1 MTNTAK
7 NADSATDTVMPDAFE
22 KAITEAEQTQF
33 DTDLAAICT
42 FRPVVI
48 EGGKATP
55 EKCND
60 AILLGRNCPQFEK
73 LLDRTV
79 TFFTGKHGKYKK
91 WPVQS
96 ATWRQWIEGGV
107 AGGFSRHRTSK
118 KKASLAVVMA
128 SFTGTAR
135 MGDAVTH
142 MHALALDFDAGTK
155 RADVEAKLK
164 KLGIAAIVYTSH
176 SDQKTASNIAHA
188 SLERVFK
195 DRAPTTLTK
204 EDVRTYLADHAPDYF
219 TDEHIES
226 AQIIDYNLATDDGYV
241 IRYTHAPMDKFRV
254 VFPLAESVDVKMLG
268 RDLNKRK
275 AVWADKVTG
284 AARVWLDGHFDV
296 ACTDMTRVFY
306 MPEHAPGADY
316 YLAVYQG
323 RPATFEEIPSASKRD
338 YIKEYRTPVP
348 LDGEVHGDP
357 KLPSGE
363 RAKVWAASDENARRL
378 RIGEMLYIEAPDRV
392 RQDKGNG
399 LYVVECPFEHFH
411 GSPGGTGTHVKD
423 GEGEGDTGFRFACK
437 HNSCAGHSN
446 LDLLCE
452 ALKTWP
458 ELDENHIWMD
468 QTEGGY
474 LWELAD
480 EEDGCKTSPGSPS
493 VDGASWNNRKNDPMP
508 KRNKRSEGGGV
519 PSGDN
524 DADQTAPAVSMNI
537 ADPLGSKLKEALAT
551 LEARWAVVNVGGKV
565 LFMPRPDL
573 DSAGGVQFFT
583 ETEFKKFHAN
593 RTVGKGG
600 KKQKPAK
607 IFAAN
612 AKRYSEVAF
621 APAPVV
627 VNRNAFNLWQ
637 GYQIDQTAPNGATC
651 AKLKAFIFDVV
662 CGGRAEVF
670 QWVWLWLAH
679 ATQQPGQKPG
689 TALVIQGNG
698 GCGKSYFGTVLTR
711 LFSPYTVFADRAE
724 HVTGQ
729 FNRHLA
735 TAMLLVSDE
744 ALFGG
749 DGRVSG
755 LIKSLVTTNVQRIE
769 AKGVDSI
776 EVPSFLRC
784 VFIGNPKRVIP
795 IEANGSDR
803 RYMCLAIADTHK
815 DDTAYFGTIES
826 EIENGGLEALFA
838 ELKAYDPKENGMEWH
853 MVRKAPETAEKKA
866 MRRLSLPNVLRK
878 MIDGIEDGAL
888 DLREG
893 SGRVVRYELAEDTPT
908 PISRDHMRAG
918 VARWA
923 DSRDGGQDAREVLA
937 DLFGDAVGYKRT
949 TAIYQRQEHDGSW
962 EDDTRPRAHCYVLP
976 PCRDMLA
983 AIEDKFE
990 QTMN

>member
-1 MTNTAK
+1 MSDMQLELEGSTSALADQKTWPEITHDEAAENK
-7 NADSATDTVMPDAFE
+7 NP
-22 KAITEAEQTQF
+22 
-33 DTDLAAICT
+33 
-42 FRPVVI
+42 
-48 EGGKATP
+48 P
-55 EKCND
+55 EKWND
-60 AILLGRNCPQFEK
+60 ALLSGYDCPEWQS
-73 LLDRTV
+73 LLDRQV
-79 TFFTGKHGKYKK
+79 AFFTGKHGKYKK
-91 WPVQS
+91 WPVSS
-96 ATWRQWIEGGV
+96 ATWRQWIEGGP
-107 AGGFSRHRTSK
+107 AGGFSHHRTSK

-128 SFTGTAR
+128 SFMGTAR
-135 MGDAVTH
+135 TADAVTH
-142 MHALALDFDAGTK
+142 MHALALDFDSGTK

-164 KLGIAAIVYTSH
+164 ALGVAAIVYTSH

-195 DRAPTTLTK
+195 DRRPIDLTN
-204 EDVRTYLADHAPDYF
+204 EDVRDYLADHAPDCF

-226 AQIIDYNLATDDGYV
+226 AQIIDYNLNTDDGSV
-241 IRYTHAPMDKFRV
+241 IRYMHTPMDKFRV
-254 VFPLAESVDVKMLG
+254 IIPLAVSVDVMALG
-268 RDLNKRK
+268 RDMNERK
-275 AVWADKVTG
+275 TVWADKVTG
-284 AARVWLDGHFDV
+284 AARLWLDGHFDV
-296 ACTDMTRVFY
+296 ACTDITRVFY

-316 YLAVYQG
+316 YLAIYQG
-323 RPATFEEIPSASKRD
+323 RPATFEEIPTMSKRE
-338 YIKEYRTPVP
+338 YVKEYRTPVP
-348 LDGEVHGDP
+348 LNGEVHGDP
-357 KLPSGE
+357 KLPSGK
-363 RAKVWAASDENARRL
+363 RAKVWAASDGNARRL
-378 RIGEMLYIEAPDRV
+378 LIGEMLNTEAPNRV

-411 GSPGGTGTHVKD
+411 GSSGGFGTHVQD
-423 GEGEGDTGFRFACK
+423 GEGEGGRGFSFACK
-437 HNSCAGHSN
+437 HNSCAGRSN
-446 LDLLCE
+446 IDLLCE
-452 ALKTWP
+452 ALKTWS
-458 ELDENHIWMD
+458 ELNEDHIWMD
-468 QTEGGY
+468 QIEGGY
-474 LWELAD
+474 LWALAD
-480 EEDGCKTSPGSPS
+480 EDGERGEETKRPGSPS
-493 VDGASWNNRKNDPMP
+493 GVRDPDQAA
-508 KRNKRSEGGGV
+508 
-519 PSGDN
+519 PS
-524 DADQTAPAVSMNI
+524 VSMNI
-537 ADPLGSKLKEALAT
+537 ADPLGSKLKEAMAT

-573 DSAGGVQFFT
+573 NGTGGVQFFS

-593 RTVGKGG
+593 RTVGKGD
-600 KKQKPAK
+600 KKQNPAK

-612 AKRYSEVAF
+612 AARYSEVTF
-621 APAPVV
+621 APDPVV
-627 VNRNAFNLWQ
+627 PNRNAFNLWQ
-637 GYQIDQTAPNGATC
+637 GYKIDKTAPNGATC

-662 CGGRAEVF
+662 CGGRTEVF

-679 ATQQPGQKPG
+679 AAQQPGQKPG

-755 LIKSLVTTNVQRIE
+755 LIKSLVTTSVQRIE

-815 DDTAYFGTIES
+815 DDTAYFGA
-826 EIENGGLEALFA
+826 IENEIDDGGLTALFS
-838 ELKAYDPKENGMEWH
+838 ELKAYDPKEHGLDWH
-853 MVRKAPETAEKKA
+853 MVRKAPETAEKRA

-888 DLREG
+888 ELREE
-893 SGRVVRYELAEDTPT
+893 SGRVVRYELAENTPT
-908 PISRDHMRAG
+908 PVSRDHMRAG

-962 EDDTRPRAHCYVLP
+962 EDDARPRAHCYVLP

-983 AIEDKFE
+983 AIEAKFA
-990 QTMN
+990 QTIA